1 MEKLNVYQKL
11 LRIQQELEVPK
22 NRRNEF
28 GGFNYRS
35 AEDILA
41 AVKPLLKIHECIIT
55 LSDELVHEGERYY
68 ITASASLIDV
78 VDKGEIVVSALA
90 KDAGSKTKMDDA
102 QVTGSTSSY
111 ARKYALNGLLALD
124 DAADPDGQ
132 DNSKNVPEKRAVVT
146 EEASEPTERA
156 GGDLA
161 DKAMVLNALNRYPGD
176 GFLLSIK
183 NGVEKYGHMTDKQR
197 AAVESKMS
205 QPYQS

>member
-41 AVKPLLKIHECIIT
+41 AVKPLLNKYECIIT
-55 LSDELVHEGERYY
+55 LSDTLVHEGERYY
-68 ITASASLIDV
+68 IDASASLIDV

-132 DNSKNVPEKRAVVT
+132 DNSKNVPEKRAVVP
-146 EEASEPTERA
+146 EEASEPAERA
-156 GGDLA
+156 GSDLA

>member
-41 AVKPLLKIHECIIT
+41 AVKPLLNKYECIIT
-55 LSDELVHEGERYY
+55 LSDTLVHEGERYY
-68 ITASASLIDV
+68 IDASASLIDV

-146 EEASEPTERA
+146 EEASEPAERA